1 MGVTVDYPARRT
13 TEHRI
18 LIVDDE
24 EVVRDSL
31 CKWFKG
37 AGYFVES
44 AAGSRKALEAI
55 QEKDFDIALIDI
67 KMPGMDG
74 MELQDRLREADPELA
89 VIIMTGYAS
98 VETAVRAMKQGAYEF
113 ITKPIDPDELSRLVV
128 NVLERT
134 SRRIR
139 ERHGDQVP

>member
-1 MGVTVDYPARRT
+1 MGVNIDYPPRRT

-31 CKWFKG
+31 HKWFKG
-37 AGYFVES
+37 AGYSVES
-44 AAGSRKALEAI
+44 AAGSRQALEAI
-55 QEKDFDIALIDI
+55 LEKDFDIALIDI

-74 MELQDRLREADPELA
+74 MELQDRLREADPDLA

-98 VETAVRAMKQGAYEF
+98 VETAIRAMKQGAYEF

-139 ERHGDQVP
+139 ERHGDQAP